1 MKTRDSDYLYLY
13 TMMHPVI
20 SASQNV
26 LLELHDAISQVRPDI
41 YPDSTEILSGSSI
54 GQHVRHILEF
64 FECLIVQSRGDVIQ
78 YGLRKRDLRLE
89 KDKAFALNQC
99 LELSHLLNELQTDK
113 LLQMA
118 IDDLG
123 DVSHSHNVD
132 TSIFREL
139 TYCLEHAIHHMAII
153 RIAIRL
159 LDQSIILQDSF
170 GVAPS
175 TLKHRAS
182 LCAP

>member
-1 MKTRDSDYLYLY
+1 MKSRDSDYLYLY
-13 TMMHPVI
+13 TMMHPVVT
-20 SASQNV
+20 ASQNV
-26 LLELHDAISQVRPDI
+26 LLELHDAIAQVQTDI
-41 YPDSTEILSGSSI
+41 YPESTELLSGSSI

-64 FECLIVQSRGDVIQ
+64 FECLIVQSHGNVIQ
-78 YGLRKRDLRLE
+78 YGLRNRDLRLE
-89 KDKAFALNQC
+89 TDKEFALNQC
-99 LELSHLLNELQTDK
+99 IELSRQLTDLRTDK
-113 LLQMA
+113 LLLMA

-123 DVSHSHNVD
+123 DVSQNHNVD
-132 TSIFREL
+132 TSVFREL

-153 RIAIRL
+153 RIAVRS
-159 LDQSIILQDSF
+159 LDQSVVLQDSF